1 MMRSLASTPN
11 SAMPTLRQV
20 LGRVHMRLILF
31 AVLMAGATLTLT
43 GVLVIRGYA
52 DRNLALIAR
61 TVAYTVEPALV
72 FDDIAA
78 VRHGIA
84 AVAASESVLQVD
96 VRDPGGH
103 VLMTWRRPGGGVMAA
118 IERGISGLVAPSPA
132 LADVRRGDRLIA
144 QVSVYG
150 GAEGLGRFILSG
162 LATALACLV
171 LTLLATWT
179 LARRLQRDV
188 TEPLARIADVA
199 HAVRADRQF
208 DRRVPNSDI
217 QEVDQLGRDFNALLD
232 ELRDWHRGMVS
243 HNRML
248 ERQATRDVL
257 TGLGNRAMFEQTLPA
272 TIARADAADAPFAV
286 IYVDVNRFKQVND
299 THGHD
304 AGDAMLIVIAARLRV
319 VLRPDD
325 LAFRLGGDEF
335 ALILAPG
342 VTPDEIDAIKA
353 RIASGMNQPI
363 LLPNGESIEASLSVG
378 SARYPHD
385 SADARD
391 LLRHAD
397 AAMYAA
403 KPGRASTRDR

>member
-1 MMRSLASTPN
+1 MRASN
-11 SAMPTLRQV
+11 RSAMPTLRQV
-20 LGRVHMRLILF
+20 LARGHMRLIF
-31 AVLMAGATLTLT
+31 VAVLTAAITLMVT

-72 FDDIAA
+72 FEDRDAA
-78 VRHGIA
+78 QRGIV
-84 AVAASESVLQVD
+84 AVAASESVHHVA
-96 VRDPGGH
+96 VRDTRGRTL
-103 VLMTWRRPGGGVMAA
+103 VEWRRPAEGAMATV
-118 IERGISGLVAPSPA
+118 ERGIADLIAPSPA
-132 LADVRRGDRLIA
+132 LADIRRGPAVIA
-144 QVSVYG
+144 QVQIYG
-150 GAEGLGRFILSG
+150 GADGLGRFILSG

-171 LTLLATWT
+171 LTLIATWT
-179 LARRLQRDV
+179 LSRRLQRDV
-188 TEPLARIADVA
+188 TEPLGRIADVA

-208 DRRVPNSDI
+208 DRRVPTSDI

-232 ELRDWHRGMVS
+232 ELHDWHKGVVT

-257 TGLGNRAMFEQTLPA
+257 TGLGNRAMFEQLLPA
-272 TIARADAADAPFAV
+272 AVAQSDAQARSFA
-286 IYVDVNRFKQVND
+286 ILYIDVNRFKQVND

-304 AGDAMLIVIAARLRV
+304 AGDALLIVIAARLRA
-319 VLRPDD
+319 VLRPEDE
-325 LAFRLGGDEF
+325 AFRLGGDEF

-342 VTPDEIDAIKA
+342 LSADQLAAIKA
-353 RIASGMNQPI
+353 RIADGMAQPI
-363 LLPNGESIEASLSVG
+363 MLPNGERVDASLSIG
-378 SARYPHD
+378 SACYPED

-403 KPGRASTRDR
+403 KAGRAIHRDR